1 MSSENFIAV
10 IGDVHGCLYTL
21 KALFEKLSPKAR
33 RFYSVGDIID
43 RGNHVSD
50 TVCFCINRGILPVR
64 GNHEEMLIK
73 IIENHSGRFSRVHS
87 GYSVDGYF
95 KLGGKCTMKSY
106 ISKEE
111 PENFKEFIEVFSKC
125 GHLEYIKSFP
135 LKCEFDKVVITHAGI
150 VKGAPDY
157 DILWNRDI
165 PSDIGKL
172 QVYGHTP
179 VKEPEISDYRY
190 INIDTGCVY
199 GGSLTAAI
207 IDTKEGEI
215 KEIIKEKIK
224 EEDYSDSLSRYFG
237 F

>member
-1 MSSENFIAV
+1 MSSENLIAV
-10 IGDVHGCLYTL
+10 IGDVHGCLFTL
-21 KALFEKLSPKAR
+21 KALFKRLSSKAQ

-43 RGNHVSD
+43 RGNHISD
-50 TVCFCINRGILPVR
+50 TVCFCINSGILPVR

-73 IIENHSGRFSRVHS
+73 IIENQSGRFSRLHS
-87 GYSVDGYF
+87 GYSVAGYF
-95 KLGGKCTMKSY
+95 RLGGKYTMKSY
-106 ISKEE
+106 ILKEE
-111 PENFKEFIEVFSKC
+111 PENFNEFIEVFNKS
-125 GHLEYIKSFP
+125 GHMEYIESFP
-135 LKCEFDKVVITHAGI
+135 LKYEFDKVVITHAGI

-179 VKEPEISDYRY
+179 VLKPEISDYRY

-199 GGSLTAAI
+199 GGSLTAVI
-207 IDTKEGEI
+207 VDTKTGEI
-215 KEIIKEKIK
+215 IEVLQEKVK

>member
-1 MSSENFIAV
+1 MSSENLIAV

-21 KALFEKLSPKAR
+21 KALHESLSSKVHSI
-33 RFYSVGDIID
+33 YSVGDIID
-43 RGNHVSD
+43 RGNHVSN
-50 TVCFCINRGILPVR
+50 TVCFCISNGILPVK

-73 IIENHSGRFSRVHS
+73 TVENRSGLLSRLHWGHSLDS
-87 GYSVDGYF
+87 YF
-95 KLGGKCTMKSY
+95 RLGGKYTMKSY

-111 PENFKEFIEVFSKC
+111 PGNFDEFIDVFNRC
-125 GHLEYIKSFP
+125 GHLDYIRSLP
-135 LKCEFDKVVITHAGI
+135 LKYEFDKVVITHAGI

-157 DILWNRDI
+157 YILWNRNI

-179 VKEPEISDYRY
+179 VLEPEISEYHY

-199 GGSLTAAI
+199 GGSLTAVI
-207 IDTKEGEI
+207 LDTKTGEI
-215 KEIIKEKIK
+215 IEILKEKLK
-224 EEDYSDSLSRYFG
+224 EEDYSDSLSRFFG